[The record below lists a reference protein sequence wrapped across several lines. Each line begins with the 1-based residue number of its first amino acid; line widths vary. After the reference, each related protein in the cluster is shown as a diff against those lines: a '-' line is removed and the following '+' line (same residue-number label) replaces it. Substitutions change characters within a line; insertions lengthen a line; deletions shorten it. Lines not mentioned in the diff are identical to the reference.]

1 MSAAVGGLPN
11 ASDPDVNN
19 LVFSITSGNSAGV
32 FAISGCLGQLRVA
45 RAVLDYMTG
54 PRQYN
59 LTVTVTDDGYPPM
72 NASANF
78 TINLV
83 CWSMKWVCLV
93 GAHLWGWKV
102 HTVQGDASGACR
114 EAGARWLQADVAEVE
129 VQQC

>member
-19 LVFSITSGNSAGV
+19 LVFSITGGNAAGV
-32 FAISGCLGQLRVA
+32 FAISACLGQLRVA

-72 NASANF
+72 NATANF

-83 CWSMKWVCLV
+83 CGGQFCITNVTWTVELGTSAMSVLSCLWAPT
-93 GAHLWGWKV
+93 G
-102 HTVQGDASGACR
+102 
-114 EAGARWLQADVAEVE
+114 
-129 VQQC
+129 